1 MRVGDIEFACRQGA
15 HANHQ
20 AALVFSGI
28 IVAPRWAVASCLRHR
43 PDVFVTTIW
52 CNAGQVAV
60 SQLKSIEFRVLRLLT
75 KEPLSDFQTDHI
87 GLPKVD
93 HQRHICAKSQ
103 SLPTPFFQ

>member
-1 MRVGDIEFACRQGA
+1 MMGNVMQSFRLQTGTSGSTY
-15 HANHQ
+15 Q
-20 AALVFSGI
+20 AAFVFSEI

-60 SQLKSIEFRVLRLLT
+60 SQLESIEFRVLRLLT

-87 GLPKVD
+87 GLAKVD
-93 HQRHICAKSQ
+93 
-103 SLPTPFFQ
+103 P